1 MKKIFAM
8 MTVLVLFVLACSNA
22 IKPGAQENG
31 SFLPD
36 GTSDAVGDA
45 LVDSKDQ
52 ISSTEGMIT
61 YYASVSEKQDEGGTV
76 TGVVNIFLNADKTQM
91 KQTSAAEYNGKCIPF
106 GTEVFDFDKAV
117 LQMAE
122 EGTLTEIKGKKLY
135 TRTAEGK
142 KDKEVDYIKSGYTI
156 YEFKQTSG
164 KYKESSEKPF
174 TGTGNWET
182 TESANLSTSAYLIKE
197 DGNKLYL
204 IYINKESDGTYTIS
218 DSKNLAKPNE
228 YDTYTKG

>member
-31 SFLPD
+31 SFIPE

-45 LVDSKDQ
+45 LVDAKDQ
-52 ISSTEGMIT
+52 IDTAGMT
-61 YYASVSEKQDEGGTV
+61 VYYQRYEEDKDETHG
-76 TGVVNIFLNADKTQM
+76 GVVSGIENLFINSDKTSL
-91 KQTSAAEYNGKCIPF
+91 KTTSVTEYNGKFTGPDGEIV
-106 GTEVFDFDKAV
+106 TLDSVAARSSV
-117 LQMAE
+117 S
-122 EGTLTEIKGKKLY
+122 EGALTKQDGKKLY
-135 TRTAEGK
+135 KYLSAQV
-142 KDKEVDYIKSGYTI
+142 KEEVNYTGYTI

-197 DGNKLYL
+197 DDKKLYL
-204 IYINKESDGTYTIS
+204 IYINKESDGTYTIY
-218 DSKNLAKPNE
+218 DSKNLAKPDE

>member
-36 GTSDAVGDA
+36 GTSDELGGA

-52 ISSTEGMIT
+52 IDTAGMT
-61 YYASVSEKQDEGGTV
+61 VYYQTFKETDETHG
-76 TGVVNIFLNADKTQM
+76 GVVSGIENLFINSDKTSL
-91 KQTSAAEYNGKCIPF
+91 KRTSVVEYNGKFTGPDGEIV
-106 GTEVFDFDKAV
+106 TLDSVAARSDV
-117 LQMAE
+117 S
-122 EGTLTEIKGKKLY
+122 EGALSKQDGKKLY
-135 TRTAEGK
+135 KYLSAQV
-142 KDKEVDYIKSGYTI
+142 KEEVNYTGYTI

-197 DGNKLYL
+197 DDNKLYL
-204 IYINKESDGTYTIS
+204 IYINKESDGTYTIY
-218 DSKNLAKPNE
+218 DSKNLAKPDE